1 MAFSQTTNSV
11 RFHSHH
17 GSNIVLG
24 ENNTVAYRKASFANG
39 LVFSER
45 SLKPGEVF
53 FVKITQT
60 ELGWNGHLRLGLT
73 QLDPNTFF
81 DLPLISFD
89 LLPLGQTWVFSIF
102 KAGNEDSEVRLPSEV
117 GSLIGLHYKPYN
129 DLFAHLH
136 LIVDGVDRGVVESD
150 IPYNSKPLFV
160 VADIYGTTKEIQ
172 IRQMHEVTSLQ
183 TACKAAIMQ
192 NIAQKAVGSLP
203 LPKFLKDFLLYR

>member
-1 MAFSQTTNSV
+1 MALKRGFPYSRPFKKSRSHKIMAFAQMTSCV

-73 QLDPNTFF
+73 Q
-81 DLPLISFD
+81 
-89 LLPLGQTWVFSIF
+89 
-102 KAGNEDSEVRLPSEV
+102 
-117 GSLIGLHYKPYN
+117 
-129 DLFAHLH
+129 
-136 LIVDGVDRGVVESD
+136 
-150 IPYNSKPLFV
+150 
-160 VADIYGTTKEIQ
+160 
-172 IRQMHEVTSLQ
+172 
-183 TACKAAIMQ
+183 
-192 NIAQKAVGSLP
+192 
-203 LPKFLKDFLLYR
+203 